1 MTQPEDALEKAR
13 AAAAQARA
21 EGGYLDDLQGLQVEP
36 TDAVTIDRLLEW
48 ALIEPDPRLVRST
61 RALGAP
67 ITWIKRLLVRM
78 LRQHLAQIVSQQSRF
93 NIQLTAFVA
102 ELEDRVTQLE
112 RRAGMGAREQ
122 DQPPR

>member
-1 MTQPEDALEKAR
+1 MTRPDEALEKAR
-13 AAAAQARA
+13 AAAAQARS
-21 EGGYLDDLQGLQVEP
+21 EGGYLDDLHGLQVEP

-61 RALGAP
+61 RTLGAP
-67 ITWIKRLLVRM
+67 ITWLKRFLVRL

-102 ELEDRVTQLE
+102 ELEDRVTALE
-112 RRAGMGAREQ
+112 RRAARKG
-122 DQPPR
+122 DQPEA

>member
-1 MTQPEDALEKAR
+1 VTRPEEALEQAR

-21 EGGYLDDLQGLQVEP
+21 EGGYLDDLHGLAVEP

-48 ALIEPDPRLVRST
+48 ALIEPDPRMVRST

-67 ITWIKRLLVRM
+67 ITLLKRLLVRM

-93 NIQLTAFVA
+93 NIQLTAFLA
-102 ELEDRVTQLE
+102 ELEDRVARLE
-112 RRAGMGAREQ
+112 RQAGVERGDSEQ
-122 DQPPR
+122 TEG

>member
-1 MTQPEDALEKAR
+1 MTRPEEALEQAR
-13 AAAAQARA
+13 AAAGKARA
-21 EGGYLDDLQGLQVEP
+21 EGGYLDDLRGLQVEP

-67 ITWIKRLLVRM
+67 ITWLKRLLVRM

-102 ELEDRVTQLE
+102 ELEDRVTELE
-112 RRAGMGAREQ
+112 RRAVVRGDGEQ
-122 DQPPR
+122 PRS

>member
-1 MTQPEDALEKAR
+1 VTRPEEALEKAR
-13 AAAAQARA
+13 AAAAEARSQ
-21 EGGYLDDLQGLQVEP
+21 GGYQDDLHGLQVEP

-67 ITWIKRLLVRM
+67 ITWFKRLLVRM
-78 LRQHLAQIVSQQSRF
+78 LRQHLAQITSQQSRF

-102 ELEDRVTQLE
+102 ELEDRVTALE
-112 RRAGMGAREQ
+112 RRAGVRRDGEQ
-122 DQPPR
+122 PKS

>member
-1 MTQPEDALEKAR
+1 VTRPEEALEKAR

-21 EGGYLDDLQGLQVEP
+21 QGGYLDDLRGLEVEP

-67 ITWIKRLLVRM
+67 ITWMKRLLVRM

-102 ELEDRVTQLE
+102 ELEDRVTRLE
-112 RRAGMGAREQ
+112 RMAEAARGEDSAGS
-122 DQPPR
+122 

>member
-1 MTQPEDALEKAR
+1 VTRPEEALEKAR

-21 EGGYLDDLQGLQVEP
+21 EGGYLDDLHGLQVEP

-67 ITWIKRLLVRM
+67 ITWLKRLLVRM

-102 ELEDRVTQLE
+102 ELEDRVTRLE
-112 RRAGMGAREQ
+112 RRVGK
-122 DQPPR
+122 DDPPDA

>member
-1 MTQPEDALEKAR
+1 MTRPEEALENAR

-21 EGGYLDDLQGLQVEP
+21 EGGYLDDLHGLQVEP

-67 ITWIKRLLVRM
+67 ITWLKRLLVRM

-112 RRAGMGAREQ
+112 RRVGKD
-122 DQPPR
+122 DQPEA

>member
-1 MTQPEDALEKAR
+1 VTRPEEALEKAR
-13 AAAAQARA
+13 RAAAQARF
-21 EGGYLDDLQGLQVEP
+21 EGGYLDDLHGLQVEP

-67 ITWIKRLLVRM
+67 ITWLKRLLVRM
-78 LRQHLAQIVSQQSRF
+78 LRQHLAQIVSQQTRF

-102 ELEDRVTQLE
+102 ELEDRVTALE
-112 RRAGMGAREQ
+112 RRAGEGDRTES
-122 DQPPR
+122 

>member
-1 MTQPEDALEKAR
+1 MTRPEEALEKAR
-13 AAAAQARA
+13 AAAAQARS
-21 EGGYLDDLQGLQVEP
+21 EGGYLDDLRGLQVEP
-36 TDAVTIDRLLEW
+36 TDAVTIDKLLEW

-67 ITWIKRLLVRM
+67 ITWLKRLLVRM

-102 ELEDRVTQLE
+102 ELEDRVTALE
-112 RRAGMGAREQ
+112 RRAAGKG
-122 DQPPR
+122 DQPES